1 MFRYIVLCFDD
12 IVLCFNNTVLCF
24 DNIVMCFDNTV
35 SCFDNSLLCSDNTML
50 CLEKCLLCFKN
61 CLLCLQIWATVITS
75 KYILLLFQL
84 TDKRRVSVRDFRGKL
99 YVDIREFYEKDG
111 EYLPGKKGKYR

>member
-1 MFRYIVLCFDD
+1 V
-12 IVLCFNNTVLCF
+12 
-24 DNIVMCFDNTV
+24 
-35 SCFDNSLLCSDNTML
+35 
-50 CLEKCLLCFKN
+50 
-61 CLLCLQIWATVITS
+61 